1 MIKFVADAWLS
12 VFPPA
17 VKQDTYEVDQALL
30 DARVQKIAQYA
41 IAYLVTAFLVVVI
54 TARLQNSRLFTI
66 AAYGMPL
73 SILPMIFFPLIDSAI
88 AETAADMAAVN
99 EYLTVDKP
107 PPAATRR
114 IQSHLRAAELYVAK
128 GGDVNKRNTLR
139 THLLSYLLNRECN
152 FPDRFKVFKLLMD
165 NGAHILAVT
174 QVITTN
180 FDLAVSNP
188 DPAFLEYL
196 VKQKKVKKEDVEADQ
211 FNHWLNIGHTKSA
224 LLLKELGLDINVQ
237 RNGKT
242 ALQTLQEDNEQ
253 RPMNKHTHIKALIAC
268 SPSN

>member
-1 MIKFVADAWLS
+1 
-12 VFPPA
+12 
-17 VKQDTYEVDQALL
+17 
-30 DARVQKIAQYA
+30 
-41 IAYLVTAFLVVVI
+41 
-54 TARLQNSRLFTI
+54 
-66 AAYGMPL
+66 
-73 SILPMIFFPLIDSAI
+73 
-88 AETAADMAAVN
+88 
-99 EYLTVDKP
+99 
-107 PPAATRR
+107 
-114 IQSHLRAAELYVAK
+114 
-128 GGDVNKRNTLR
+128 
-139 THLLSYLLNRECN
+139 
-152 FPDRFKVFKLLMD
+152 MD